1 MYYSPAE
8 EEIKLRAY
16 FHPAAGDINLTKQ
29 IYIKEEPLERCSD
42 TIRL

>member
-8 EEIKLRAY
+8 EEIRLRAY
-16 FHPAAGDINLTKQ
+16 FRPAAGDINLTKQ
-29 IYIKEEPLERCSD
+29 IYMRKEPLEQCSD